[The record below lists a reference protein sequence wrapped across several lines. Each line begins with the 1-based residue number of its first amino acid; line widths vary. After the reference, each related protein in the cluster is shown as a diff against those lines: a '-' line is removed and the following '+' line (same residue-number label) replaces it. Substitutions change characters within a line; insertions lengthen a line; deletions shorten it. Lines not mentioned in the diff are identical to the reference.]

1 MRLLIINPNTT
12 HALTHKI
19 ESLAQSFLGYSTKI
33 TTVSGRFG
41 PRYIASRATFAIACH
56 ATIDAYAEHGT
67 DSDCVLLA
75 CFGDPGLE
83 ALREVC
89 PGHVIGLIDASANEA
104 IKDNHCFSIVT
115 GGHLWK
121 PMLEEAL
128 TIRGW
133 SANVASI
140 QSVAPDGGMIARD
153 PEGALKI
160 LLHACDRCI
169 NQDGAEA
176 IILGGAGLIGMAD
189 KISMIRS
196 YPVICSV
203 MAGLRAVKAISET
216 NPRKIH
222 LPNLQRV
229 ETIGLSKSLAELLLQ
244 EEFSIKGDSY
254 DL

>member
-89 PGHVIGLIDASANEA
+89 PGPVIGLIDASAN
-104 IKDNHCFSIVT
+104 
-115 GGHLWK
+115 
-121 PMLEEAL
+121 
-128 TIRGW
+128 
-133 SANVASI
+133 
-140 QSVAPDGGMIARD
+140 
-153 PEGALKI
+153 
-160 LLHACDRCI
+160 
-169 NQDGAEA
+169 
-176 IILGGAGLIGMAD
+176 GLIGMAD